1 MAKIDD
7 FAVKHLVIKHRKKI
21 IIIIK
26 SKLKLPF
33 QNPFSLI
40 SDTCLIQSLA
50 EEDAHKNMNL
60 INDTKIVFFLK
71 LQKRFIHSFF

>member
-21 IIIIK
+21 IISI
-26 SKLKLPF
+26 KLKLPF
-33 QNPFSLI
+33 QTPFSLI
-40 SDTCLIQSLA
+40 SDTCLILSLA

-60 INDTKIVFFLK
+60 INDTKIVF
-71 LQKRFIHSFF
+71 LQTAKAVHSFILFF